1 MSEFDEIRNRIER
14 EAEKKYPG
22 YRGPR
27 WGEWTPGTPSLLD
40 NPLCTCNGSF
50 DHAASE
56 WRHHAK
62 CPACGGTMSK
72 QTIDS
77 KGLNSTPFS
86 HEDHING
93 DGSLLTAMAVTR
105 DELAILA
112 AHYQAQIDD
121 YETDRERYPED
132 GISSREWNRYVF
144 ASRRLDRIKAAL
156 AGEAVYE
163 GMDQ

>member
-14 EAEKKYPG
+14 EAGKKYPG

-50 DHAASE
+50 DHSAGE

-86 HEDHING
+86 HEDQING
-93 DGSLLTAMAVTR
+93 ACSLLAAMAVKFAK
-105 DELAILA
+105 LVAFVKQFAIEHNKLE
-112 AHYQAQIDD
+112 Q
-121 YETDRERYPED
+121 
-132 GISSREWNRYVF
+132 
-144 ASRRLDRIKAAL
+144 RLEALEEKAGAGVGKAAPVSPKP
-156 AGEAVYE
+156 ASPE
-163 GMDQ
+163 GRSQFDTKELD